1 MRLTLLADKDYIF
14 HDLLNYLTK
23 TKVTDDPRNQLMDFA
38 HLLEDMGEYAKAEQ
52 LYRHLQV
59 EYKGDTRAQSACH
72 YGLGV
77 TAQRMG
83 HHADAIEHGYRCI
96 QLQLEG
102 RPTTSLQLIE
112 LAKAYNNLGMEKGA
126 NGQLKDALKCFDMSN
141 KIKFCVSRD
150 PEDELMAD
158 TYANI
163 GNCYF
168 ELGKLDLAE
177 QNFEHSIAIRKKHQ
191 TPARHPDFI
200 QTLMSLGNIYGERK
214 QYERAITQHKEA
226 LDLARETL
234 PYYHP
239 LLGMCY
245 LNLAGD
251 YKDSG
256 HLREAKSNY
265 LQAIAIYERTMEKQ
279 HPEMQRAVALL
290 NEVERRL

>member
-1 MRLTLLADKDYIF
+1 MA
-14 HDLLNYLTK
+14 NTK
-23 TKVTDDPRNQLMDFA
+23 ITDDPRNQLMDFA

-59 EYKGDTRAQSACH
+59 QYKGDIRAQSACH

-83 HHADAIEHGYRCI
+83 HHAEAIEHGHRCI
-96 QLQLEG
+96 ELQLENELI
-102 RPTTSLQLIE
+102 TSHQLIE

-126 NGQLKDALKCFDMSN
+126 NGELKAALECLHMSN
-141 KIKFCVSRD
+141 KIKFHVSKD
-150 PEDELMAD
+150 PEHELMAD

-168 ELGKLDLAE
+168 ELGKLNLAE
-177 QNFEHSIAIRKKHQ
+177 QNLARSVAIRKKHQ

-200 QTLMSLGNIYGERK
+200 HALMSLGNIYGERQ
-214 QYERAITQHKEA
+214 QYERAISQHKEA
-226 LDLARETL
+226 LDLASETL

-251 YKDSG
+251 YKDS
-256 HLREAKSNY
+256 RQFKKAKETY
-265 LQAIAIYERTMEKQ
+265 LQAIDIYKHTMNNQ
-279 HPEMQRAVALL
+279 HPEMQRAVAHL
-290 NEVERRL
+290 NEIEQQLKHS

>member
-1 MRLTLLADKDYIF
+1 LADKDYTL
-14 HDLLNYLTK
+14 HDLLGYMTNTK
-23 TKVTDDPRNQLMDFA
+23 MTDDPRNQLMDFA

-59 EYKGDTRAQSACH
+59 QYKGDTRAQAACH

-83 HHADAIEHGYRCI
+83 HYPEAIEHGHRCI
-96 QLQLEG
+96 ELELENG
-102 RPTTSLQLIE
+102 LLTPPQLIE

-126 NGQLKDALKCFDMSN
+126 NGELKEALKCLHMSN
-141 KIKFCVSRD
+141 DIKLHVYKD
-150 PEDELMAD
+150 PEHELMAD

-168 ELGKLDLAE
+168 ELGQLNLAE
-177 QNFEHSIAIRKKHQ
+177 QNLARSVAIRKKYQ
-191 TPARHPDFI
+191 TLARHPDFI
-200 QTLMSLGNIYGERK
+200 QALMSLGNIYGERN
-214 QYERAITQHKEA
+214 QYERAISQHKEA
-226 LDLARETL
+226 LDLASETL

-251 YKDSG
+251 YKDS
-256 HLREAKSNY
+256 RQWTKAKDNY
-265 LQAIAIYERTMEKQ
+265 LQVITIYKYTMNDQ
-279 HPEMQRAVALL
+279 HPEMQRAVAHLR
-290 NEVERRL
+290 EVERQL